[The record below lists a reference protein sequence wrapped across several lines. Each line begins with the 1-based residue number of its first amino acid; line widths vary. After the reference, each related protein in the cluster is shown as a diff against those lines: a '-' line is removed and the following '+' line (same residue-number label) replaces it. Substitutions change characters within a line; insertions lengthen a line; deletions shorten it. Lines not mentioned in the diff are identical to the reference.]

1 MLIENLQ
8 INNFGKL
15 KNRNIELNN
24 GINVI
29 YGENESGKTTL
40 LKFITS
46 MFYGVNKN
54 KNGKRISDFEKYT
67 PWEEG
72 EFSGKIKYKLDNE
85 EEYEVYRNFAKKNPQ
100 VLDKLGNDVSKN
112 YTIDKTY
119 GNKFFFEQTKV
130 DEELFN
136 MAMVIMQQEV
146 KLDEKKQN
154 ILIQKASNIMLTGED
169 DVSYKKIISKL
180 NKKQTEEIGTEKS
193 PTKPL
198 YLTRQKIE
206 ELGRKKAE
214 LENILPL
221 QYEIEDKKIDIEKDV
236 KHGEKELELLQSIQ
250 KMQNEAKIE
259 EEKIDIN
266 IKSKKETENKKQEEE
281 DRLNNI
287 KSKKIEKKS
296 LKMLYIIPILLTI
309 FSIILFLINQKII
322 SYIGIALDII
332 SIIVIS
338 LIQIKENKK
347 YKKIKDEERQ
357 EKNNIKNKIEVLENE
372 IKEKEKIINEK
383 QNELNIK
390 INLNKQELKNKFQE
404 INNIENFFENEID
417 SENILNEQKYIN
429 DLKLELTRLE
439 MQRKEILE
447 KLENKSQIEEE
458 LENLRE
464 NLEGLIEYN
473 ETINIAK
480 EGIEKAYLKMKEDIT
495 PKFSINLSN
504 AIQNISSGKYK
515 TVKVNEEDGLIVE
528 TENGNYVSADVLSIG
543 TIDQLYL
550 SLRISSINELTKE
563 IMPIILD
570 ETFAYFDNERLGKV
584 LEFLN
589 KEYKDRQILI
599 LTCTNRENEILNKM
613 NIEYNKIEL

>member
-136 MAMVIMQQEV
+136 MAMVVMQQEV

-464 NLEGLIEYN
+464 NLGGLIEYN

-528 TENGNYVSADVLSIG
+528 TENGNYVPADVLSIG

-563 IMPIILD
+563 NMPIILD
-570 ETFAYFDNERLGKV
+570 ETFAYFDNERLGRV

>member
-1 MLIENLQ
+1 MLIEKLQ

-464 NLEGLIEYN
+464 NLGGLIEYN

-495 PKFSINLSN
+495 PKFSIKLSN

-528 TENGNYVSADVLSIG
+528 TENGNYVPADVLSIG

-563 IMPIILD
+563 NMPIILD

>member
-296 LKMLYIIPILLTI
+296 PKMLYIIPILLTI

-464 NLEGLIEYN
+464 NLGGLIEYN

-528 TENGNYVSADVLSIG
+528 TENGNYVPADVLSIG

-563 IMPIILD
+563 NMPIILD

>member
-198 YLTRQKIE
+198 YLTRQRIE

-296 LKMLYIIPILLTI
+296 LKMLYIIPIL
-309 FSIILFLINQKII
+309 
-322 SYIGIALDII
+322 
-332 SIIVIS
+332 
-338 LIQIKENKK
+338 
-347 YKKIKDEERQ
+347 
-357 EKNNIKNKIEVLENE
+357 
-372 IKEKEKIINEK
+372 
-383 QNELNIK
+383 
-390 INLNKQELKNKFQE
+390 
-404 INNIENFFENEID
+404 
-417 SENILNEQKYIN
+417 
-429 DLKLELTRLE
+429 
-439 MQRKEILE
+439 
-447 KLENKSQIEEE
+447 
-458 LENLRE
+458 
-464 NLEGLIEYN
+464 
-473 ETINIAK
+473 
-480 EGIEKAYLKMKEDIT
+480 
-495 PKFSINLSN
+495 
-504 AIQNISSGKYK
+504 
-515 TVKVNEEDGLIVE
+515 
-528 TENGNYVSADVLSIG
+528 
-543 TIDQLYL
+543 
-550 SLRISSINELTKE
+550 
-563 IMPIILD
+563 
-570 ETFAYFDNERLGKV
+570 
-584 LEFLN
+584 
-589 KEYKDRQILI
+589 
-599 LTCTNRENEILNKM
+599 
-613 NIEYNKIEL
+613 

>member
-15 KNRNIELNN
+15 KNKNIELNN

-563 IMPIILD
+563 NMPIILD

>member
-266 IKSKKETENKKQEEE
+266 IKSKKEKKNKKQEEE

-528 TENGNYVSADVLSIG
+528 TENGNYVPADVLSIG